1 MASPNADLGRHPTA
15 VALVEMAEHLRV
27 CEQCRRGFARIMY
40 EPELSPNGSLGP

>member
-1 MASPNADLGRHPTA
+1 MASPNADYVGHPTD

-40 EPELSPNGSLGP
+40 EPEPSPNGRTKP